1 MKGTARVMKKI
12 LMVCNYFAPDNVIA
26 AVRITKIAKC
36 LSQNGYEVTVIA
48 EQRQDIEDEI
58 LKRDAE
64 GIKVIRV
71 NNSAGTLKLISFYD
85 KVITPIKRKKYDNLN
100 NRIKINPRTGKSEF
114 YPFQTAYPFMGSLDY
129 LMETIRQYD
138 LFRAAKRYLSDY
150 LNVDYVFTS
159 YGNFFGLF
167 TGAYVHKKHIPWI
180 FDIRDSICQYK
191 FTPRYVRWIAL
202 LFERYIWKKADC
214 ITAVSKGICRRIPR
228 KYWNKVYC
236 VTNGYDKKDR
246 EGIVIDNDT
255 HNKLRFSYTGAMYG
269 GLRNLSPL
277 FKNIRRLIDK
287 KEIDEDRIE
296 FCFAGSESAFQIF
309 NSQAQNYRLD
319 NNVVYCGKVTR
330 AESLKLQMESD
341 ILLVS
346 SFDYQEETGG
356 IITGKVLEYMSAD
369 KPIIAIINGDIENS
383 ELKSIIYKAKLG
395 FAYEESHD
403 KEDEEELYKHLLV
416 WYKEFME
423 NGRINYNPD
432 QQVLKKFDYQY
443 LGKKMRRIIENTH

>member
-1 MKGTARVMKKI
+1 MKKI

-26 AVRITKIAKC
+26 AVRITKIAKY
-36 LSQNGYEVTVIA
+36 LNQRGYEVSVIA
-48 EQRQDIEDEI
+48 EQRQNIEDEI
-58 LKRDAE
+58 LGRDAE

-71 NNSAGTLKLISFYD
+71 NNSAGVLKFIAFYQ
-85 KVITPIKRKKYDNLN
+85 KIIAPIKSKKYDNLD
-100 NRIKINPRTGKSEF
+100 NRVKINPGTGKNEF
-114 YPFQTAYPFMGSLDY
+114 YPFQTAYPFIGSLDY

-138 LFRAAKRYLSDY
+138 LFWSSKKYLSEY

-159 YGNFFGLF
+159 YGSFLGLF
-167 TGAYVHKKHIPWI
+167 AGAHMHKKHIPWI

-202 LFERYIWKKADC
+202 LFERYIWKRADC
-214 ITAVSKGICRRIPR
+214 ITAVSKGICRRVPR
-228 KYWNKVYC
+228 KYWNKVHC

-246 EGIVIDNDT
+246 EGISIDDKAR
-255 HNKLRFSYTGAMYG
+255 NKLRFSYTGAMYG

-277 FKNIRRLIDK
+277 FKNIRELIDK
-287 KEIDEDRIE
+287 NEIDEDRIE

-319 NNVVYCGKVTR
+319 KNVVYYGKVTR
-330 AESLKLQMESD
+330 TESLRLQMESD

-369 KPIIAIINGDIENS
+369 KPILAIINGDIENS
-383 ELKSIIYKAKLG
+383 ELKGIIYKAKLG
-395 FAYEESHD
+395 FAYEESHE
-403 KEDEEELYKHLLV
+403 KEDEEELSIRLLM

-423 NGRINYNPD
+423 NGRISHNPD
-432 QQVLKKFDYQY
+432 RQELKRFDYRY
-443 LGKKMRRIIENTH
+443 LGNKMRKIIENTH